1 MYQVLRAFQIKNRR
15 FKRDD
20 SFNGTDKTQTTALLE
35 KGYIAEAS
43 KALAPKKG
51 DK

>member
-15 FKRDD
+15 YKRGD
-20 SFNGTDKTQTTALLE
+20 SFNGTDKKQTAALLE

-43 KALAPKKG
+43 KAIKKG

>member
-15 FKRDD
+15 YKRGD
-20 SFNGTDKTQTTALLE
+20 SFNGTDKTQTDALLE

-43 KALAPKKG
+43 KAPAIKKG